1 MTSGLRMLSGGQ
13 ETIACRLHNKRVQLI
28 IYQKNIV
35 CSNFKHNKVQIGTG
49 VTSVGKNISDVI

>member
-1 MTSGLRMLSGGQ
+1 MLSGGQ

-49 VTSVGKNISDVI
+49 VTSVGENISDVI